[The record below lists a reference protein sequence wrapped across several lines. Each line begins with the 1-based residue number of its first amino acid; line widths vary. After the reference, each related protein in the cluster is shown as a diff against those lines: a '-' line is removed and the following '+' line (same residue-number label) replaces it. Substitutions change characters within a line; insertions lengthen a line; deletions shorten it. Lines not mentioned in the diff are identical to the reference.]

1 LDLFSFLHP
10 PIRDLFIYFFI
21 FNLVDNK
28 KGKQDSE
35 MLKVFNGFYLRDT
48 MINICNLKDKVY
60 KILKYNKKPT

>member
-1 LDLFSFLHP
+1 
-10 PIRDLFIYFFI
+10 
-21 FNLVDNK
+21 
-28 KGKQDSE
+28 